1 MNKKELAKAI
11 AEKTGITTDETIKFL
26 TVFTEVVTEQMKQ
39 GQHIQLVGFGTFEV
53 AERAARIGRN
63 PQTGEKMSI
72 AAGRIP
78 KFKPGKNLKD
88 EVK

>member
-11 AEKTGITTDETIKFL
+11 AEKTGFTMDEAFKYL
-26 TVFTEVVTEQMKQ
+26 TVFTEVVTERMKQ
-39 GQHIQLVGFGTFEV
+39 GEHIQLVGFGTFEV
-53 AERAARIGRN
+53 VERAARMGRN
-63 PQTGEKMSI
+63 PQTGERMSI